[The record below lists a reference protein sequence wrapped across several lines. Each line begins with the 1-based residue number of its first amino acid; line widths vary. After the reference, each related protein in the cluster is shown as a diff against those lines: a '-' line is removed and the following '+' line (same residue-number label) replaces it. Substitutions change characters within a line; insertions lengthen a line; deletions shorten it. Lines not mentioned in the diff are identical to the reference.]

1 MQDALS
7 YDDIERSV
15 FTQDEEGFAEAIERA
30 ISRNP
35 DHTAI
40 RQAMLNGLDRVRKRL
55 LSNESSLPELLI
67 SLDMTTNG
75 LDALQQTRM
84 GSVAQSLPVLSSDH
98 RSVTTDAGRIQ
109 SAMFA
114 FLVDRCSEMRQAV
127 FFVSTIGTELEEM
140 ARSRHGLFHQWVFDK
155 IGAELI
161 EIVADDLECSIR
173 ERLFN
178 GQMQCSRRISPGYC
192 DWPLDGQRVVFRALD
207 ADMIDVTLSSRMV
220 MTPCKSISGVL
231 VAAQTVGVINPCSQ
245 CMEKQCRWRVPS

>member
-35 DHTAI
+35 GHTAI

-84 GSVAQSLPVLSSDH
+84 GSVEDANLVSLVIGVVPGDPHDLGKNIISLLYRSYGYQVTDLGSQVEKEAFVETVREVKAQVLALSAMMSTTTSLMPEIIREVKMASPETLVIVGGAPLDDTLAQSYGADGYADSA
-98 RSVTTDAGRIQ
+98 VT
-109 SAMFA
+109 
-114 FLVDRCSEMRQAV
+114 V
-127 FFVSTIGTELEEM
+127 FEETQKM
-140 ARSRHGLFHQWVFDK
+140 LAK
-155 IGAELI
+155 
-161 EIVADDLECSIR
+161 
-173 ERLFN
+173 
-178 GQMQCSRRISPGYC
+178 
-192 DWPLDGQRVVFRALD
+192 
-207 ADMIDVTLSSRMV
+207 
-220 MTPCKSISGVL
+220 
-231 VAAQTVGVINPCSQ
+231 VGEVN
-245 CMEKQCRWRVPS
+245 

>member
-1 MQDALS
+1 MVVL
-7 YDDIERSV
+7 E
-15 FTQDEEGFAEAIERA
+15 
-30 ISRNP
+30 P
-35 DHTAI
+35 DMTPDVI
-40 RQAMLNGLDRVRKRL
+40 KRL
-55 LSNESSLPELLI
+55 KERVYAGLGDLANPSLLERIEEPLELAI
-67 SLDMTTNG
+67 KTVERRTHPMTIT
-75 LDALQQTRM
+75 
-84 GSVAQSLPVLSSDH
+84 QSLPVLSSDH

-245 CMEKQCRWRVPS
+245 CMERQCRWRVPS

>member
-84 GSVAQSLPVLSSDH
+84 GSVEDANLVSLVIGVVPGDPHDLGKNIISLLYRSYGYQVTDLGSQVEKEAFVETVREVKAQVLALSAMMSTTTSLMPEIIREVKMASPETLVIVGGAPLDDTLAQSYGADGYADSA
-98 RSVTTDAGRIQ
+98 VT
-109 SAMFA
+109 
-114 FLVDRCSEMRQAV
+114 V
-127 FFVSTIGTELEEM
+127 FEETQKM
-140 ARSRHGLFHQWVFDK
+140 LAK
-155 IGAELI
+155 
-161 EIVADDLECSIR
+161 
-173 ERLFN
+173 
-178 GQMQCSRRISPGYC
+178 
-192 DWPLDGQRVVFRALD
+192 
-207 ADMIDVTLSSRMV
+207 
-220 MTPCKSISGVL
+220 
-231 VAAQTVGVINPCSQ
+231 VGEVN
-245 CMEKQCRWRVPS
+245 